1 MFKLKLIIP
10 CTLLLFLF
18 SCASDR
24 QLVEFQALNID
35 LENAE
40 LHTGLPKEKLSPPN
54 LPPVWRGR
62 KLFNSP
68 WAYIYAKNRKSAEY
82 AYDQLE
88 DIAEEEAG
96 SHGLVIVSGSDDTEP
111 AFEYEHLIKIYDDI
125 LKSRNL
131 HEAEKPVFEN
141 ELSQLKKVEE
151 FHRKIVKKADEKKD
165 ENSLNEFRSS
175 IRNIFSL
182 ATFFIQPEIME
193 KVLESQIDERVY
205 WCAFIAVDD
214 TIDENLDN
222 IVTALMDDYDVSSFG
237 RGIIWGI
244 ISPGFYFRK
253 RKVINKTQ
261 EFFEE
266 GYRKNAI
273 SKKGV
278 VTFSD
283 KAIVDQLPAT
293 VNGSE

>member
-1 MFKLKLIIP
+1 MFKLKLLILSLAILGL
-10 CTLLLFLF
+10 C

-24 QLVEFQALNID
+24 QLVEFQALDTN
-35 LENAE
+35 LGNAE
-40 LHTGLPKEKLSPPN
+40 LHSDLPQEKLTPPN

-68 WAYIYAKNRKSAEY
+68 WAYIYAKNRESAEY

-88 DIAEEEAG
+88 DIAEEESG
-96 SHGLVIVSGSDDTEP
+96 SRGLVIVSGSDDKEP
-111 AFEYEHLIKIYDDI
+111 AFEYEHLIKIYSDF
-125 LKSRNL
+125 LKSNKL
-131 HEAEKPVFEN
+131 HEAEKPIFEN

-151 FHRKIVKKADEKKD
+151 FHRKIMTKADEKKE
-165 ENSLNEFRSS
+165 ENSLNEFRGS
-175 IRNIFSL
+175 IKNIFSL

-193 KVLESQIDERVY
+193 KVLESPIDQRIY

-222 IVTALMDDYDVSSFG
+222 LVTALMDDYDVSSLG
-237 RGIIWGI
+237 RGFIWGI

-266 GYRKNAI
+266 GYRKNAV

-283 KAIVDQLPAT
+283 KAVTDQLPAT